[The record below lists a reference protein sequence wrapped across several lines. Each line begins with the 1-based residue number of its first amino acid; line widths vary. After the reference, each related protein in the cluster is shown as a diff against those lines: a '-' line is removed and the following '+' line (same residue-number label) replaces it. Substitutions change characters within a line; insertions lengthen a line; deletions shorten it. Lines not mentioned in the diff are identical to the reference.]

1 MLSSP
6 QNMLFYV
13 FFFFKQIMN
22 NKAYFPLSSNF
33 AYMTSRKKS
42 RGINYSV
49 HEMENNDTS
58 GNNESALLYVTCNDI
73 CHSTKVQ
80 LN

>member
-1 MLSSP
+1 
-6 QNMLFYV
+6 
-13 FFFFKQIMN
+13 MN
-22 NKAYFPLSSNF
+22 NKAYFQ
-33 AYMTSRKKS
+33 
-42 RGINYSV
+42 
-49 HEMENNDTS
+49 MENNDTS

>member
-1 MLSSP
+1 MFS
-6 QNMLFYV
+6 
-13 FFFFKQIMN
+13 FFKQIMN
-22 NKAYFPLSSNF
+22 NKAYFHLSSNC

-49 HEMENNDTS
+49 NEMENNDTS
-58 GNNESALLYVTCNDI
+58 GNNKSALLYVTCNDI
-73 CHSTKVQ
+73 CHSIKVQ

>member
-1 MLSSP
+1 
-6 QNMLFYV
+6 
-13 FFFFKQIMN
+13 
-22 NKAYFPLSSNF
+22 
-33 AYMTSRKKS
+33 MTSRKKS